1 MTTPLKV
8 FITGAS
14 SGLGLA
20 MAEEYAAR
28 APRSLVARR
37 TDALDA
43 FARRFPTL
51 SISVYSADVRD
62 ADALATAAAS
72 FIATH
77 GCPDVVIA
85 NAGISQGAVT
95 GAISRRSAT

>member
-20 MAEEYAAR
+20 MAEEYARQGATL
-28 APRSLVARR
+28 ALVARR

-43 FARRFPTL
+43 FARRFPKL

-77 GCPDVVIA
+77 GCPDVVI
-85 NAGISQGAVT
+85 
-95 GAISRRSAT
+95 RSSIRCQW